1 MINND
6 LIKKFF
12 NIKEQL
18 ESCFK
23 EFITQVIKDN
33 GYIINITV
41 YSVQV
46 QVGVNDILIDTTF
59 VFNSKDVDEPTFYID
74 SKTTGN
80 IERTLREQIEEY
92 FEDVME
98 EYSDD

>member
-23 EFITQVIKDN
+23 NFITQVIKDN
-33 GYIINITV
+33 DYAINITV

-46 QVGVNDILIDTTF
+46 QVGVNDILIDVSF
-59 VFNSKDVDEPTFYID
+59 VFNSKDMDEPTFYID
-74 SKTTGN
+74 S
-80 IERTLREQIEEY
+80 RTSENVEKILREQIEEY
-92 FEDVME
+92 FENVME